1 MPSFRITLQISVDA
15 FFMRFPES
23 VILGQMDES
32 VWMVS
37 NWEKRQFPLF
47 HNFFNQDYEKVDCD
61 EKYYMRRWWKAGNF
75 CGAAPVFQ
83 LPTPRVGH
91 SYDPLF
97 WPNVTFLPLKIPQIN
112 MDMVIFSVFTQTLT
126 VLSWSSSWPSDV

>member
-1 MPSFRITLQISVDA
+1 MTLEISVDA

-61 EKYYMRRWWKAGNF
+61 EKY
-75 CGAAPVFQ
+75 
-83 LPTPRVGH
+83 
-91 SYDPLF
+91 
-97 WPNVTFLPLKIPQIN
+97 
-112 MDMVIFSVFTQTLT
+112 
-126 VLSWSSSWPSDV
+126 